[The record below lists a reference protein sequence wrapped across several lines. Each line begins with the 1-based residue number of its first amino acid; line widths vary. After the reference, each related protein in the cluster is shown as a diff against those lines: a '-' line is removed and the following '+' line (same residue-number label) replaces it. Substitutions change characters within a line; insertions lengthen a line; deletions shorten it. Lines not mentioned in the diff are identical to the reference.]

1 MPERAGPTL
10 RAASPVYPEDSVV
23 VRQRRAEE
31 RPVEAR
37 CSSLDSSLL
46 QPSLFLRWSVGRTL
60 VASLRSV
67 RCVCFTATSENGAT
81 RTLARRPG
89 LRSQTVT
96 ADTVKISTTRGGIS
110 GGKREEGETSATR
123 RDSERATGKR
133 FDSILRQIPPTS
145 FQHRRRSISGLVNLS
160 SVSPFAILLCLLT
173 RLRLPLSLR
182 DTTRGDDARVDSD
195 IACHDT

>member
-23 VRQRRAEE
+23 VRQRRTEE

-110 GGKREEGETSATR
+110 GGKEKRAKHRRLGVTANERPNVSTR
-123 RDSERATGKR
+123 YCAKFRN
-133 FDSILRQIPPTS
+133 IVPTS
-145 FQHRRRSISGLVNLS
+145 TPVSLGLSTSLVRLS
-160 SVSPFAILLCLLT
+160 FCHSSLPAYASPSSPFS
-173 RLRLPLSLR
+173 LSR
-182 DTTRGDDARVDSD
+182 FDTTRGDDEGGQ
-195 IACHDT
+195 

>member
-1 MPERAGPTL
+1 MKENATRERYGYESEEAEERGRRGRRERTRVPERAGPTL

-110 GGKREEGETSATR
+110 GGKGRGRNIGDSA
-123 RDSERATGKR
+123 
-133 FDSILRQIPPTS
+133 
-145 FQHRRRSISGLVNLS
+145 
-160 SVSPFAILLCLLT
+160 
-173 RLRLPLSLR
+173 
-182 DTTRGDDARVDSD
+182 
-195 IACHDT
+195 